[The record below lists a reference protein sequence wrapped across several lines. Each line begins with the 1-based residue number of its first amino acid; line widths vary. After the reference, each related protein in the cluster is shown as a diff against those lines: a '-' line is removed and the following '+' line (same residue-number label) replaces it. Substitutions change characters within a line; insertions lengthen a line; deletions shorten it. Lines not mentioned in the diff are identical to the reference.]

1 MVNHEKSLIIIFID
15 AILFPTLVW
24 IVELLMLHIIS
35 LHQEA
40 DACHGEACFDDE
52 SEGQHMRPLDARTA
66 LTWVQ
71 RGFQEIPHNDPSKK
85 QLL

>member
-1 MVNHEKSLIIIFID
+1 MVNHDKSLIFID

-24 IVELLMLHIIS
+24 IVELFMLHITS
-35 LHQEA
+35 HHQEA

-71 RGFQEIPHNDPSKK
+71 RGFQEIPHNDASKK
-85 QLL
+85 QFL